1 MYILME
7 HLPPAGWSH
16 LATKDDVALSAAV
29 LRTEMADIRLEMAEL
44 RTELKTEIADLRT
57 ETRTGFSLL
66 RADMEKGFRN
76 QAWKMIAAMGTFQAL
91 FFAAAKLTN

>member
-1 MYILME
+1 ME

-76 QAWKMIAAMGTFQAL
+76 QAWKMIAAMGTFQA
-91 FFAAAKLTN
+91 FALTFLKMTS

>member
-1 MYILME
+1 ME

-16 LATKDDVALSAAV
+16 LATKDDVALSVAV
-29 LRTEMADIRLEMAEL
+29 LRSEIAELRTELKTDMAEL
-44 RTELKTEIADLRT
+44 RIELKTEIADLRT